1 MKAKF
6 MCNGKQMMG
15 EVVKPNYLTVWVKV
29 QFKKKVAKEPEK
41 ETLKEKIEYMLKPY
55 DKIIKRHKEK
65 HAVVFIG
72 E

>member
-6 MCNGKQMMG
+6 LCNGKQMTG
-15 EVVKPNYLTVWVKV
+15 EVMKSNYLTVWVKV
-29 QFKKKVAKEPEK
+29 QFKKKIT
-41 ETLKEKIEYMLKPY
+41 ETIEEKIKEILKPY
-55 DKIIKRHKEK
+55 NKIIKRHKEK